1 MLKSSNIQNEYA
13 FIAVFSLFMA
23 MSFALG
29 YVYSKNENTR
39 MDKIAGEFL
48 DAFLALSVSIVMA
61 RHLFEKPE
69 EFVEKLPY
77 IIILF
82 GLIFFVFMYSIYR
95 AEGQK
100 PKWSARINLSSRDWE
115 YLAMGI
121 GIIVLCVVWILNR

>member
-13 FIAVFSLFMA
+13 FIAVFSLFMV

-61 RHLFEKPE
+61 RYLFEKPE

-82 GLIFFVFMYSIYR
+82 GLVFFVFMYSIYR

-100 PKWSARINLSSRDWE
+100 PKW
-115 YLAMGI
+115 
-121 GIIVLCVVWILNR
+121 